1 MLGTPTMNIGIRQ
14 LSETLSLFPPEF
26 TGPAGLRYE
35 TDFITSD
42 EEADLIGRIRAL
54 PLQPFRFGAYEG
66 KRRVL
71 SFGWRYDYSERRLKQ
86 ADDIP
91 AWLAPF
97 MARIEAYAG
106 TPSGPIR
113 QVLCTEYE
121 AGVGIGWH
129 RDKPH
134 FEDVAGVSLLAPCS
148 FRLRR
153 KSGDGWERRTII
165 VEPRSAYLMTG
176 PSRTEWEHS
185 IPPLAEHR
193 YSITLRTLRSQIP

>member
-1 MLGTPTMNIGIRQ
+1 MTQLG
-14 LSETLSLFPPEF
+14 LFADPQA
-26 TGPAGLRYE
+26 GPAGLRY
-35 TDFITSD
+35 TDDFV
-42 EEADLIGRIRAL
+42 EAAVEQALIGRIAAL
-54 PLQPFRFGAYEG
+54 PLQRFQFGAFEG
-66 KRRVL
+66 NRRVA
-71 SFGWRYDYSERRLKQ
+71 SFGYRYDYTFQRL
-86 ADDIP
+86 AEAEPIP
-91 AWLAPF
+91 DWVLPLARQVEAWAGLA
-97 MARIEAYAG
+97 G
-106 TPSGPIR
+106 GSVR